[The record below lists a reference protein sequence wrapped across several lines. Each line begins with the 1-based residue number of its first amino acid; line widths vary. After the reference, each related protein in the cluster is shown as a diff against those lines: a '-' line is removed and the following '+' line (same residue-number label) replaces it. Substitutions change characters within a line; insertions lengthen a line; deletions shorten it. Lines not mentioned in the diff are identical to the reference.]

1 MVLFFPAVLFVWGGV
16 SVLLSARRSLKDPR
30 LPRSVGVL
38 RLAGGVVLLG
48 AAVLSAATF
57 LGGEMQYG
65 IVGYP
70 ILACV
75 LALVLATPLL
85 LVAGRQES
93 RARRGPAPAP

>member
-1 MVLFFPAVLFVWGGV
+1 MVLLFPAVLFMWGGV
-16 SVLLSARRSLKDPR
+16 SVLLAARRSFRDPL
-30 LPRSVGVL
+30 LPRSVGLL

-48 AAVLSAATF
+48 AAVLSAAAF

-75 LALVLATPLL
+75 LALVLASPLL
-85 LVAGRQES
+85 LLARRQES
-93 RARRGPAPAP
+93 RALRGPTPGR